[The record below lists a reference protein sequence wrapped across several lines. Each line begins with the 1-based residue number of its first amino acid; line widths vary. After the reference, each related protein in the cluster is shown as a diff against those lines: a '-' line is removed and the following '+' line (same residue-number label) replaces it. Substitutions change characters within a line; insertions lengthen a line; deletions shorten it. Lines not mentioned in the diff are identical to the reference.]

1 MPITIF
7 DTPTVP
13 YPHAT
18 SAAAVML
25 TSAFGRLASD
35 HGISQRRLAA
45 HLGYANSVPLSHMA
59 SGRVPVPIDRALD
72 LAEATGMCPKEFLL
86 AVLDQRHPEIPFK
99 SIFGLE

>member
-1 MPITIF
+1 MPIPSLH
-7 DTPTVP
+7 TPINA
-13 YPHAT
+13 YPHSA

-25 TSAFGRLASD
+25 TSAFERIASD

-59 SGRVPVPIDRALD
+59 SGRVPVPIDRTLD
-72 LAEATGMCPKEFLL
+72 LAEATGICPKEFLL